1 MRPPIIPREPCW
13 DVATQLL
20 SYPIRE
26 LWLQASKVLLAASE
40 NYTACQR
47 REAAHSTTNVG
58 TWTRSVTSSDS
69 VLDIEIEGRG
79 EDGLYQLGLPVH
91 GPAYEVSPRHWLVQG
106 KSSRIILLTSW
117 DAHLQTG
124 TLSQG
129 VANIE
134 MRGQKL
140 MKLRVF
146 IENVDAFYPGGDEEP
161 SYFGNLMV
169 KDFENPVEKFLIIE

>member
-26 LWLQASKVLLAASE
+26 LWLHASTVLLAASE
-40 NYTACQR
+40 NYRACQKS
-47 REAAHSTTNVG
+47 EGAQSTTKVG

-69 VLDIEIEGRG
+69 VLDIDIEGRG

-106 KSSRIILLTSW
+106 ISSRIIILTSW
-117 DAHLQTG
+117 DAHLQTE

-134 MRGQKL
+134 MRGHTH
-140 MKLRVF
+140 MKLRII
-146 IENVDAFYPGGDEEP
+146 IENIDGFYPGGEEES

-169 KDFENPVEKFLIIE
+169 KDFENPVEKFLILD